1 MTKKEIYCKVLRALD
16 RLTEKRLAGGGYLQ
30 HAPDGTR
37 HPCAWGALRAA
48 EATKGRIKPSDWG
61 SYVATPTNWEFSPEG
76 AAARAAVIKANDDVD
91 RYVNVKVNVNVN
103 SVAAME
109 SRFRRVRAFVA
120 RQAK

>member
-16 RLTEKRLAGGGYLQ
+16 RLTEKRLAGGSYLKR
-30 HAPDGTR
+30 APDGTP

-76 AAARAAVIKANDDVD
+76 AAARAAVIEANDDDLD
-91 RYVNVKVNVNVN
+91 RYVNVN